1 MGQVA
6 ASFKGLAAVTYRG
19 AVIITLGL
27 NRLIR
32 HLCVGIS
39 VNRYLASL
47 GIYFPEIPPPRCL
60 TYIYMKVKVN
70 VTWLDTPLL
79 FYEWGQILASYP
91 GLPSQLFSQPWK
103 KKRVVFFHGCK
114 KGCEGRPGY
123 EAREL
128 VCHQKPSFCQAQ
140 RGEDMQTQNLS

>member
-1 MGQVA
+1 MLAGRLDTSSIFMPITTEAFSMGQVA

-27 NRLIR
+27 NRL

-60 TYIYMKVKVN
+60 TYI
-70 VTWLDTPLL
+70 
-79 FYEWGQILASYP
+79 
-91 GLPSQLFSQPWK
+91 
-103 KKRVVFFHGCK
+103 
-114 KGCEGRPGY
+114 
-123 EAREL
+123 
-128 VCHQKPSFCQAQ
+128 
-140 RGEDMQTQNLS
+140 